1 MSAFSLAA
9 LYPWACRH
17 HQPLSTHSLCDLCFP
32 FCPRPACPTSDL
44 EWKITYVGSAES
56 NQYDQVL
63 DSVLV
68 GPVAVG
74 SYRFVFQADPPNST
88 LIPQDDVLGVTVI
101 LLTCAYNGAEFIRV
115 GYYVNNEYAD
125 EALRDNPPAVV
136 QVDRV
141 VRNILADKPRVTRFN
156 IDYGVAQGG
165 ATPQISDGGV
175 MADAGMFEYSPEQQ
189 QQQMLVQ
196 QQQQSAFAY
205 AQAQQQP
212 QDGAAAFGGGGMDM
226 MQQQQPLA
234 MGY

>member
-1 MSAFSLAA
+1 M
-9 LYPWACRH
+9 
-17 HQPLSTHSLCDLCFP
+17 
-32 FCPRPACPTSDL
+32 
-44 EWKITYVGSAES
+44 
-56 NQYDQVL
+56 
-63 DSVLV
+63 
-68 GPVAVG
+68 
-74 SYRFVFQADPPNST
+74 
-88 LIPQDDVLGVTVI
+88 
-101 LLTCAYNGAEFIRV
+101 
-115 GYYVNNEYAD
+115 NNEYAD

-189 QQQMLVQ
+189 QQMMLQ

-226 MQQQQPLA
+226 MQQQQQPVA